1 MNKIKFIPRDPIKPI
16 FAIKI
21 SPTLSKVLYTLSDE
35 KEKLRLIRNVLG
47 INPKR
52 VIGLKNVLDENKS
65 NGIIV
70 IIYDYIYEKI
80 MPKYD
85 IPSDDKGFF
94 KFKIYDMDF
103 NLDIN
108 IEDLLKRYK

>member
-1 MNKIKFIPRDPIKPI
+1 MNIIKFIPRDPIKPI

-21 SPTLSKVLYTLSDE
+21 SPTLHKVLNTIPDG
-35 KEKLRLIRNVLG
+35 KKKLDLIKNVLG

-52 VIGLKNVLDENKS
+52 IIGLKNILDENKN
-65 NGIIV
+65 NGAIV

-85 IPSDDKGFF
+85 IPCDENGFF

-103 NLDIN
+103 NTDIN
-108 IEDLLKRYK
+108 IESLLKK

>member
-1 MNKIKFIPRDPIKPI
+1 MSKIKFIPRDPIKPI

-21 SPTLSKVLYTLSDE
+21 SPTLGKVLDTLPDE
-35 KEKLRLIRNVLG
+35 GKRLCLIKTVLG
-47 INPKR
+47 IDPKR
-52 VIGLKNVLDENKS
+52 VVGLKNVLDENKN
-65 NGIIV
+65 NGTIV

-85 IPSDDKGFF
+85 IPCDDNGFF

-103 NLDIN
+103 NTNIN
-108 IEDLLKRYK
+108 IEDLLKK

>member
-1 MNKIKFIPRDPIKPI
+1 MSKIKFIPRDPIKPI

-21 SPTLSKVLYTLSDE
+21 SPTLSKVLDTLLDE
-35 KEKLRLIRNVLG
+35 KEKLDLLKNVLR
-47 INPKR
+47 IDPKR
-52 VIGLKNVLDENKS
+52 VIGLKNVLDENKN
-65 NGIIV
+65 NGTIV
-70 IIYDYIYEKI
+70 IIYDYIYENI

-103 NLDIN
+103 NTNIN
-108 IEDLLKRYK
+108 IEDLLKK

>member
-1 MNKIKFIPRDPIKPI
+1 MNTIKFIPRDPIKPL

-21 SPTLSKVLYTLSDE
+21 SPTLQKVLNTLFDE
-35 KEKLRLIRNVLG
+35 KVKVNLLKNVLG

-52 VIGLKNVLDENKS
+52 VVGLKNVLDEKKN
-65 NGIIV
+65 NGTIV

-85 IPSDDKGFF
+85 IPCDDNGFF

-103 NLDIN
+103 NTDIN
-108 IEDLLKRYK
+108 IESLLKK

>member
-1 MNKIKFIPRDPIKPI
+1 MSTIKFIPRDPIKPI
-16 FAIKI
+16 FAIKT
-21 SPTLSKVLYTLSDE
+21 SPTLHKVLDTLSDE
-35 KEKLRLIRNVLG
+35 KEKLNLVKNVLG

-52 VIGLKNVLDENKS
+52 VVGLKNVLDEKKN
-65 NGIIV
+65 NGTIV

-85 IPSDDKGFF
+85 IPCDEDGFF

-103 NLDIN
+103 NTDIN
-108 IEDLLKRYK
+108 IEDLLKR

>member
-1 MNKIKFIPRDPIKPI
+1 MSTIKFIPRDPIKPI

-21 SPTLSKVLYTLSDE
+21 SPTLSKVLYTILDE
-35 KEKLRLIRNVLG
+35 EEKLNLIKNVLG
-47 INPKR
+47 INSKR
-52 VIGLKNVLDENKS
+52 IIGLKSVLDENKNS
-65 NGIIV
+65 GTIV

-103 NLDIN
+103 NTDIN
-108 IEDLLKRYK
+108 IEDLLKKWS

>member
-21 SPTLSKVLYTLSDE
+21 SPTLSKVLATLLDG
-35 KEKLRLIRNVLG
+35 KERLNLLKNVLG
-47 INPKR
+47 IDPKR
-52 VIGLKNVLDENKS
+52 VIGLKNVLDENKN
-65 NGIIV
+65 NGTIV

-103 NLDIN
+103 NTNIN
-108 IEDLLKRYK
+108 IEDLIKK

>member
-1 MNKIKFIPRDPIKPI
+1 MNTIKFIPRDPIKPL

-21 SPTLSKVLYTLSDE
+21 SPTLQKVLNTLFDE
-35 KEKLRLIRNVLG
+35 KEKLNLLKNVLG

-52 VIGLKNVLDENKS
+52 VVGLKNVLDEKKN
-65 NGIIV
+65 NGTIV

-85 IPSDDKGFF
+85 IPCDDNGFF

-103 NLDIN
+103 NTDIN
-108 IEDLLKRYK
+108 IESLLNK

>member
-1 MNKIKFIPRDPIKPI
+1 MNTIKFIPRDPIKPI

-21 SPTLSKVLYTLSDE
+21 SPTLNKVLDTLTDE
-35 KEKLRLIRNVLG
+35 EERLNLIKIVFG

-52 VIGLKNVLDENKS
+52 VVGLKNVLDENKN
-65 NGIIV
+65 NGTIV

-85 IPSDDKGFF
+85 IPCDDNGFF

-103 NLDIN
+103 NTDIN
-108 IEDLLKRYK
+108 IENLLKK

>member
-1 MNKIKFIPRDPIKPI
+1 MNRIKFIPRVPIKPL

-21 SPTLSKVLYTLSDE
+21 SPTLHKVLNTFFDE
-35 KEKLRLIRNVLG
+35 KEKLDLLKNVLG

-52 VIGLKNVLDENKS
+52 VIGLKNVLDEDKN
-65 NGIIV
+65 NGTIV
-70 IIYDYIYEKI
+70 IIYDYIYERI

-85 IPSDDKGFF
+85 IPCDENGFF

-103 NLDIN
+103 NTDIN
-108 IEDLLKRYK
+108 IESLLKK

>member
-16 FAIKI
+16 FALKI
-21 SPTLSKVLYTLSDE
+21 SPTLSKVLNTLLDE
-35 KEKLRLIRNVLG
+35 KEKLNLLKNVLG
-47 INPKR
+47 IDPKR
-52 VIGLKNVLDENKS
+52 VIGLKNVLDENKN
-65 NGIIV
+65 NGTIV

-85 IPSDDKGFF
+85 IPCDDKGFF

-103 NLDIN
+103 NTNIN
-108 IEDLLKRYK
+108 IEDLLKK

>member
-1 MNKIKFIPRDPIKPI
+1 MNTIKFIPRDPIKPI

-21 SPTLSKVLYTLSDE
+21 SPTLNKVLNTLPDE
-35 KEKLRLIRNVLG
+35 GERLNLIKIVLG

-52 VIGLKNVLDENKS
+52 VVGLKNVLDENKN
-65 NGIIV
+65 NGTIV

-85 IPSDDKGFF
+85 IPCDDNGFF

-103 NLDIN
+103 NTDIN
-108 IEDLLKRYK
+108 IENLLKK

>member
-1 MNKIKFIPRDPIKPI
+1 MNTIKFIPRDPIKPL

-21 SPTLSKVLYTLSDE
+21 SPTLQKVLNTLFDE
-35 KEKLRLIRNVLG
+35 KEKLNLLKNVLG

-52 VIGLKNVLDENKS
+52 VVGLKNVLDEKKN
-65 NGIIV
+65 NGTIV

-85 IPSDDKGFF
+85 IPCDNNGFF

-103 NLDIN
+103 NTDIN
-108 IEDLLKRYK
+108 IESLLNK